1 MIIAIANT
9 KGGCCKTTTAVNLI
23 AELARRSLSVALLDA
38 DQQRTAAKWGSRRQA
53 ATIGGKVRPNR
64 DFFINSCAA
73 GCYQAIQQHIGNQQ
87 AIIIDAGGWD
97 SPQMRE
103 AMAAADIM
111 IIPMQP
117 SQPDLEALESLT
129 TIIAEAKRSINPGLL
144 PAILLTR
151 TPTSAQNREAA
162 DARAALADFGLI
174 PVLRSQIRD
183 RPLYRHLFADG
194 LAAADTRAAK
204 ASAARAEIQLL
215 ADEILAMQ

>member
-9 KGGCCKTTTAVNLI
+9 KGGCCKTTTAVNLA
-23 AELARRSLSVALLDA
+23 AELERRKHLTVLHDA
-38 DQQRTAAKWGSRRQA
+38 DPQETAYKWALRRLALRPCATHLIAVCEA
-53 ATIGGKVRPNR
+53 ANVLKSATQWASNTVV
-64 DFFINSCAA
+64 
-73 GCYQAIQQHIGNQQ
+73 
-87 AIIIDAGGWD
+87 IIDAGGWD

-129 TIIAEAKRSINPGLL
+129 SIIADAKRSINPGLL
-144 PAILLTR
+144 SAILLTR
-151 TPTSAQNREAA
+151 TPTSPQNRETA

-194 LAAADTRAAK
+194 LAVADTRAAK

>member
-9 KGGCCKTTTAVNLI
+9 KGGCCKTTTAVNLL
-23 AELARRSLSVALLDA
+23 AELHRRKIKTALIDA
-38 DQQRTAAKWGSRRQA
+38 DAQATAYKWCTRREKRKGQFLYCHDTEKVYRTATDPWPRQN
-53 ATIGGKVRPNR
+53 V
-64 DFFINSCAA
+64 
-73 GCYQAIQQHIGNQQ
+73 
-87 AIIIDAGGWD
+87 IIDAGGWD

-129 TIIAEAKRSINPGLL
+129 TIIAEAKRSINPALR

-151 TPTSAQNREAA
+151 TPTSPQNRETA

-194 LAAADTRAAK
+194 LAVADTTAAK

-215 ADEILAMQ
+215 ADEILAMK

>member
-1 MIIAIANT
+1 
-9 KGGCCKTTTAVNLI
+9 
-23 AELARRSLSVALLDA
+23 
-38 DQQRTAAKWGSRRQA
+38 
-53 ATIGGKVRPNR
+53 
-64 DFFINSCAA
+64 
-73 GCYQAIQQHIGNQQ
+73 
-87 AIIIDAGGWD
+87 
-97 SPQMRE
+97 MRE

-129 TIIAEAKRSINPGLL
+129 TIIAEAKRSINPNLR

-151 TPTSAQNREAA
+151 TPTSPQNRETA

-194 LAAADTRAAK
+194 LAAADTTAAK

-215 ADEILAMQ
+215 ADEILAMK